1 MDELEYLPAGELSL
15 AALADAFNAA
25 FEGYLVPMRHTA
37 ESLAT
42 MVQTNDI
49 HLRESLVARRAGAL
63 VGLALLGVR
72 GERGWVGG
80 MAVAPRWRGQGAGA
94 ALLRALIARADGM
107 GLAALQLEV
116 LDENRTARRLYDR
129 LGFVETRPL
138 AVYTGPAARL
148 AELEAPDARSAVA
161 ALPVAQALAE
171 FAPLHAAAP
180 PWQRERDS
188 LLHMAPTLRAIGLHD
203 AAVLR
208 AYLLWMP
215 TGGGYGLLDFGARGA
230 DADTRAQDACTLL
243 ASLLAADPRAPLRA
257 INVPPGDA
265 LGEALD
271 ALGCP
276 IYAAQH
282 EMLLRLR

>member
-1 MDELEYLPAGELSL
+1 MDELEYLPARELSL

-49 HLRESLVARRAGAL
+49 RLGESLVARRAGAL

-94 ALLRALIARADGM
+94 ALLRTLIARAGEM

-116 LDENRTARRLYDR
+116 LDENTTARRLYSH

-138 AVYTGPAARL
+138 AVYAGPAAR
-148 AELEAPDARSAVA
+148 PTNPQTSDARLEVA

-188 LLHMAPTLRAIGLHD
+188 LLHMAPTLSAIGLRD
-203 AAVLR
+203 AAGLR

-215 TGGGYGLLDFGARGA
+215 TGGGYGLLDFGARA
-230 DADTRAQDACTLL
+230 AAAARAQDAHTLL
-243 ASLLAADPRAPLRA
+243 TSLLAADPRAPLRA

-276 IYAAQH
+276 IYATQR
-282 EMLLRLR
+282 EMLLRLK

>member
-1 MDELEYLPAGELSL
+1 MDELECLPAGELSL
-15 AALADAFNAA
+15 AALADVFNTV
-25 FEGYLVPMRHTA
+25 FEGYLVPMRHTV

-49 HLRESLVARRAGAL
+49 RLGESLVARRAGAL

-94 ALLRALIARADGM
+94 ALLRALIARAGEM

-116 LDENRTARRLYDR
+116 LNENTVARRLYRR

-138 AVYTGPAARL
+138 AVYTGPAARPTDPQT
-148 AELEAPDARSAVA
+148 LEARLAIA

-171 FAPLHAAAP
+171 FAPLHASAP

-188 LLHMAPTLRAIGLHD
+188 LLHMAPTLSAIGLRD
-203 AAVLR
+203 AAGLR

-215 TGGGYGLLDFGARGA
+215 TGGGYGLLDCGARAA
-230 DADTRAQDACTLL
+230 DPVTRAQDARTLL
-243 ASLLAADPRAPLRA
+243 TSLLAADPRAPLRA
-257 INVPPGDA
+257 INVPSDDA

-276 IYAAQH
+276 IYATQR
-282 EMLLRLR
+282 EMLLRLK